1 MKAIYVEKPFE
12 LKIVEVPTPEVQNVD
27 DVKIKVICGSI
38 CGSDVGIYNGKNSL
52 ATYPR
57 IIGHEFGGVVEAVGT
72 GVTKVKVGDYVAVD
86 PVRSCGHCYACT
98 HGHHNVCSTLEVTG
112 VHRDGGFSEYVVAP
126 EVAVYPVDTNKIP
139 KELLCFVE
147 PYSIGAE
154 INARAQIQAGDQ
166 VLVMGSGPIGIAA
179 MQVAKARGAEVMMTD
194 LMDTRLERAKD
205 MGADR
210 VVNTGVNDVKQ
221 AVMEWTNGEGAPVV
235 VDTICAPW
243 SMELSISLSC
253 PAARLVVLG
262 TGNQPSSIAQVE
274 ITKKELTVVG
284 SRLSNY
290 RFPEVIEL
298 MEAGKLNPEK
308 MCTNVFHF
316 TKVKD
321 ALERVMEHQDVEC
334 KVALSFV

>member
-1 MKAIYVEKPFE
+1 
-12 LKIVEVPTPEVQNVD
+12 
-27 DVKIKVICGSI
+27 
-38 CGSDVGIYNGKNSL
+38 
-52 ATYPR
+52 
-57 IIGHEFGGVVEAVGT
+57 
-72 GVTKVKVGDYVAVD
+72 
-86 PVRSCGHCYACT
+86 
-98 HGHHNVCSTLEVTG
+98 
-112 VHRDGGFSEYVVAP
+112 
-126 EVAVYPVDTNKIP
+126 
-139 KELLCFVE
+139 
-147 PYSIGAE
+147 
-154 INARAQIQAGDQ
+154 
-166 VLVMGSGPIGIAA
+166 
-179 MQVAKARGAEVMMTD
+179 
-194 LMDTRLERAKD
+194 MD
-205 MGADR
+205 
-210 VVNTGVNDVKQ
+210 
-221 AVMEWTNGEGAPVV
+221 WTNGEGAPVV

-262 TGNQPSSIAQVE
+262 TGNLPSSIAQVE
-274 ITKKELTVVG
+274 ITKKELTIVG